1 MKLTEK
7 EILANRIF
15 GENAD
20 EVLKFLAK
28 VAPNK
33 AEFRNE
39 HTFLNFVARKLEPM
53 LKKKALNCE
62 QKATYWKNLSAVN
75 DPNLKSKFSFEELQE
90 RFEKSKQN
98 AVFWSNRAISMDIKN
113 QVNKAKNVLWYI
125 RLLDEKCGAPK
136 D

>member
-28 VAPNK
+28 VAPDK

-53 LKKKALNCE
+53 LKKKAQNCE
-62 QKATYWKNLSAVN
+62 QKAIYWKNLAVDN
-75 DPNLKSKFSFEELQE
+75 DPDVESEFSFEELQE
-90 RFEKSKQN
+90 KFEKSNQN
-98 AVFWSNRAISMDIKN
+98 AAFWSSRALSMDIRN
-113 QVNKAKNVLWYI
+113 QVNKDKNVLWCI
-125 RLLDEKCGAPK
+125 RLLDGKCGAPE